1 LEQLEFDADGGRHF
15 VFQRVFSQWAEPEDE
30 ARYPSAA
37 VYADTPGTYDASRLT
52 PGIID
57 RLQLPDG
64 RFLLSGMEYVLDL
77 VVDTWETGPEGRQS
91 ISAMLEDAFVPVDF
105 RYGPL
110 LELPHYFN
118 ERATYELM
126 SSAYVDDETAAQ
138 QRVRRARFTVRGRI
152 AVKHLVT
159 LPEGK
164 PKVRTSVSESEVIPV
179 GSRLVF

>member
-1 LEQLEFDADGGRHF
+1 M
-15 VFQRVFSQWAEPEDE
+15 
-30 ARYPSAA
+30 
-37 VYADTPGTYDASRLT
+37 T
-52 PGIID
+52 PGIVD

-64 RFLLSGMEYVLDL
+64 RFLISGMEYVLDL
-77 VVDTWETGPEGRQS
+77 MVDTWETDQEGRQA

-126 SSAYVDDETAAQ
+126 SSTYVDDEAAAQ
-138 QRVRRARFTVRGRI
+138 QRVRRARFTVRGRV

-159 LPEGK
+159 LPEAK
-164 PKVRTSVSESEVIPV
+164 PKVRTSVSETEIIPA
-179 GSRLVF
+179 GSRLRF